1 MKAAE
6 LLDTAGGRIIYPAGG
21 DESVGSGVK
30 KQYPNTENA
39 GKNRAKIDLLAH
51 FEAKLAKIF
60 FAGAPPPHPRPLAG
74 AGWGGGGNPLN
85 LELS

>member
-30 KQYPNTENA
+30 KQSAKT
-39 GKNRAKIDLLAH
+39 KMRKKIRAKIDLLAH

-60 FAGAPPPHPRPLAG
+60 FAGAPPPHPRRGPPG
-74 AGWGGGGNPLN
+74 AGQIGITQCDCPP
-85 LELS
+85 